1 MTMNTGKSE
10 VCLVGQ
16 QTRVLGR
23 ANAAIQIQTPSVGEF
38 LKSFCLI
45 ETFNWLG
52 EAHSYYGGQPTL
64 LKVHRFRCYSHPQT
78 PSMKHPE

>member
-45 ETFNWLG
+45 ETFN
-52 EAHSYYGGQPTL
+52 
-64 LKVHRFRCYSHPQT
+64 
-78 PSMKHPE
+78 